1 MRESTKLRNCY
12 EEVISLCSDYERE
25 IDEEIPVNLGIK
37 PVNSSVKSD
46 MLQQRHQFGAISFY
60 TSNSATP
67 VQPVNSQLSP
77 NVNVA
82 HHQNR

>member
-1 MRESTKLRNCY
+1 MRESTKLRNGY

-25 IDEEIPVNLGIK
+25 IDEELPLNLGIK
-37 PVNSSVKSD
+37 AVNSSVKTD

-67 VQPVNSQLSP
+67 VPVNSQLSP

>member
-1 MRESTKLRNCY
+1 MRESTKPRNGY

-25 IDEEIPVNLGIK
+25 IDEELPLNLGIK
-37 PVNSSVKSD
+37 SVNSSVKTD

-60 TSNSATP
+60 TSNSGTP
-67 VQPVNSQLSP
+67 VLVNSQLSP

>member
-1 MRESTKLRNCY
+1 MRESTKLRNGY

-25 IDEEIPVNLGIK
+25 IDEELPLNLGIK
-37 PVNSSVKSD
+37 AVNSSVKTD

-60 TSNSATP
+60 TSNSANQVP
-67 VQPVNSQLSP
+67 ANSQLSP
-77 NVNVA
+77 NVNLA

>member
-1 MRESTKLRNCY
+1 MRESTKLRNGY

-25 IDEEIPVNLGIK
+25 IDEELPLNLGIK
-37 PVNSSVKSD
+37 AVNPLVKTD

-60 TSNSATP
+60 TSNSGTS
-67 VQPVNSQLSP
+67 VPVNSQLSP

>member
-25 IDEEIPVNLGIK
+25 IDEELPVNLGIK
-37 PVNSSVKSD
+37 SVKPD

-67 VQPVNSQLSP
+67 VPVNSQLSP
-77 NVNVA
+77 NVNIA

>member
-1 MRESTKLRNCY
+1 MRESTKLRNGY

-25 IDEEIPVNLGIK
+25 IDEELPVNLGIK
-37 PVNSSVKSD
+37 SVKTD

-60 TSNSATP
+60 TSNSGTP
-67 VQPVNSQLSP
+67 VPVNSQLSP

>member
-1 MRESTKLRNCY
+1 MRESTKLRNGY

-25 IDEEIPVNLGIK
+25 IDEELPVNLGIK
-37 PVNSSVKSD
+37 SVKTD

-60 TSNSATP
+60 TSNSGTS
-67 VQPVNSQLSP
+67 VPVNSQLSP